1 MENRVSYLVAYIYTV
16 AVIITG
22 IAIAEAQIPDLTP
35 FRIAAMLVLGAAW
48 SVYFGYRVGPRIVDL
63 ETEDED
69 DEEDGEGR
77 DGGPGGDESQ
87 RLDPTQA

>member
-1 MENRVSYLVAYIYTV
+1 MENRVSYLVAYVYTV

-35 FRIAAMLVLGAAW
+35 FRIAAMLVLGAVW

-63 ETEDED
+63 ETEDE
-69 DEEDGEGR
+69 EEDGEGR
-77 DGGPGGDESQ
+77 NGGDGGGDSQ